1 MNVNNFYLSKPC
13 FFPNYSDPPPFSHSH
28 ILSLWSYSPVTRGPK
43 YNHSGHWMTKIESTI
58 WQISSVNRT
67 WVQGLDESQLS
78 LESVYLQR
86 LPTLFCRLVSVYCAL
101 HIRLFIK
108 EQCCL
113 WQHLVVVYYWCW
125 LIGFP
130 NGSLPRPPASILIPN
145 PISPPLLPSFNPFS
159 FNAKQCNTM
168 GSVTLDRNTVI
179 FNFQDFLSPTLSS
192 LKI

>member
-1 MNVNNFYLSKPC
+1 MEE
-13 FFPNYSDPPPFSHSH
+13 
-28 ILSLWSYSPVTRGPK
+28 G
-43 YNHSGHWMTKIESTI
+43 
-58 WQISSVNRT
+58 
-67 WVQGLDESQLS
+67 QLS

-108 EQCCL
+108 EQYCPS
-113 WQHLVVVYYWCW
+113 QYLVVVYYWCW

-179 FNFQDFLSPTLSS
+179 FNFQDFLSPTLSF
-192 LKI
+192 LKISEILYSMTCEYLYMITDIWR